1 MEGMDCFLSVIILK
15 ICIITVTIISNTIL
29 V

>member
-15 ICIITVTIISNTIL
+15 IYIFTVTIISNTIL